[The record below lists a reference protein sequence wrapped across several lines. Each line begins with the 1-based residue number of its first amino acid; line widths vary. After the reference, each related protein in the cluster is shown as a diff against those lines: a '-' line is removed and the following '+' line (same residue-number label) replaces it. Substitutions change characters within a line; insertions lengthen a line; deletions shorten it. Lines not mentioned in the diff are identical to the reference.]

1 MSRQLPVAGPAE
13 VRAAAI
19 RDLGADRGAV
29 VGVVLVNGLA
39 SAAGLIGPWLLG
51 RIIDT
56 IQAGSGDVLSAV
68 DRLAFGALVFTIVQT
83 VLAWWALKIGY
94 RFGERTAAR
103 VRERFLKRALAL
115 PPRVVDRLPFGDLI
129 ARGSTD
135 ASLVAMTLRSAVPEV
150 LVAIVQ
156 ALFLIIAVLILDPLL
171 GLCGLVCLIGVGAAV
186 RWYLRR
192 ARPAYLAVAAS
203 GAELADV
210 VVSTAHGARTIELLG
225 LEHRRTQATEAAIT
239 QARSARLGALWL
251 RTVLFPWSEVSL
263 ALPVVGVLLVGG
275 ALYADGLVSLGV
287 VVTATVYLRQL
298 AGPLDTLML
307 WIEQLQGAGASYARV
322 EGLADIPDEEPQ
334 LTANVQDVGADGDR
348 IQVNSA
354 HYSYTG
360 ARDVLHGINLFVQ
373 PGERL
378 AIVGTSGAGK
388 STLARLLAGLD
399 RPHTG
404 SVTIG
409 GTPVADLPPDHLREH
424 VVLITQDHHV
434 FGDTVRD
441 NLRIARPNATDQE
454 MYTALDAVG
463 AAWLADLPHGLDT
476 EVGHDTNL
484 DGAGAQQLSLARVV
498 LANPHTLILDEAT
511 AQLDPKTARQTEQ
524 SLAAVLRGRTVI
536 AIAHRL
542 QTAHDADRIAVMEAG
557 ELVELGTHNELV
569 SAGRF
574 YGKLWQAW
582 HSGSKTPS
590 PDDQLLAD
598 DHGGRIDTHLRRQV
612 GDHIK

>member
-1 MSRQLPVAGPAE
+1 
-13 VRAAAI
+13 
-19 RDLGADRGAV
+19 
-29 VGVVLVNGLA
+29 
-39 SAAGLIGPWLLG
+39 
-51 RIIDT
+51 
-56 IQAGSGDVLSAV
+56 
-68 DRLAFGALVFTIVQT
+68 
-83 VLAWWALKIGY
+83 
-94 RFGERTAAR
+94 
-103 VRERFLKRALAL
+103 
-115 PPRVVDRLPFGDLI
+115 
-129 ARGSTD
+129 
-135 ASLVAMTLRSAVPEV
+135 
-150 LVAIVQ
+150 
-156 ALFLIIAVLILDPLL
+156 LL
-171 GLCGLVCLIGVGAAV
+171 GLCGLACLIGVAAAV

-210 VVSTAHGARTIELLG
+210 VASTAKGARTIELLG
-225 LEHRRTQATEAAIT
+225 LEHRRAQATEAAIT

-275 ALYADGLVSLGV
+275 ALHANGLVSLGL

-298 AGPLDTLML
+298 VGPLDTLML
-307 WIEQLQGAGASYARV
+307 WIEQLQAAGASYARV
-322 EGLADIPDEEPQ
+322 EGLANIPDEEPKP
-334 LTANVQDVGADGDR
+334 TPHVQNVGAADQGDR
-348 IQVNSA
+348 IQVNNA
-354 HYSYTG
+354 HYSYTD
-360 ARDVLHGINLFVQ
+360 ARDVLHGIDLFVQ

-388 STLARLLAGLD
+388 TTLARLLAGLD

-409 GTPVADLPPDHLREH
+409 GTPIADLPPDHLREH

-434 FGDTVRD
+434 FHDTVRD
-441 NLRIARPNATDQE
+441 NLLIAKPNATDE
-454 MYTALDAVG
+454 ELHAALDAVG
-463 AAWLADLPHGLDT
+463 AAWLDDLPHGLDT

-484 DGAGAQQLSLARVV
+484 DDASAQQLSLARVV

-524 SLAAVLRGRTVI
+524 SLAAVLPGRTVI

-569 SAGRF
+569 SARRV

-582 HSGSKTPS
+582 HAESENPS
-590 PDDQLLAD
+590 SDGQLLAD
-598 DHGGRIDTHLRRQV
+598 E
-612 GDHIK
+612 K

>member
-1 MSRQLPVAGPAE
+1 MSRQLPVAGRAE
-13 VRAAAI
+13 VRTAAAG
-19 RDLGADRGAV
+19 DLRADRWAV
-29 VGVVLVNGLA
+29 VGVILVNGLA

-56 IQAGSGDVLSAV
+56 IQAGSGDVLGAV

-83 VLAWWALKIGY
+83 VLAWWALKIGH

-103 VRERFLKRALAL
+103 VRERFLKRTLAL
-115 PPRVVDRLPFGDLI
+115 PPRVADHLPAGDLI

-135 ASLVAMTLRSAVPEV
+135 ASLVAFTLRSAVPEV
-150 LVAIVQ
+150 LVAVVH
-156 ALFLIIAVLILDPLL
+156 ALFLIVAVLVLNPLL
-171 GLCGLVCLIGVGAAV
+171 GLCGLVCLTGVGAAV

-210 VVSTAHGARTIELLG
+210 VASTAKGARTVELLG
-225 LEHRRTQATEAAIT
+225 LEHRRTEATEAAIT
-239 QARSARLGALWL
+239 QARFARLDALWL

-263 ALPVVGVLLVGG
+263 ALPVVGVLLIGG
-275 ALYADGLVSLGV
+275 GLYANDLVSLGT

-298 AGPLDTLML
+298 VGPLDTLML
-307 WIEQLQGAGASYARV
+307 WIEQLQGAAASYARV
-322 EGLADIPDEEPQ
+322 EGLADIPDEESRP
-334 LTANVQDVGADGDR
+334 TPNVGTPDGDR
-348 IQVNSA
+348 IQVDNA

-360 ARDVLHGINLFVQ
+360 ARDVLHGINLLVQ

-409 GTPVADLPPDHLREH
+409 GTPVADLSPDHLREH

-434 FGDTVRD
+434 FHDSLRD

-454 MYTALDAVG
+454 LYDALDAVG
-463 AAWLADLPHGLDT
+463 AAWLADLPHGLNT
-476 EVGHDTNL
+476 EIGNDTNL
-484 DGAGAQQLSLARVV
+484 DGASAQQLSLARVV
-498 LANPHTLILDEAT
+498 LADPHTLILDEAT
-511 AQLDPKTARQTEQ
+511 AQLDPRTARQTEQ

-557 ELVELGTHNELV
+557 ELVELGTHDELV
-569 SAGRF
+569 RAGRV
-574 YGKLWQAW
+574 YGKLWHSW
-582 HSGSKTPS
+582 HTETPS
-590 PDDQLLAD
+590 SEDQPLAD
-598 DHGGRIDTHLRRQV
+598 EE
-612 GDHIK
+612 

>member
-1 MSRQLPVAGPAE
+1 MTRQLPVANPAQ

-19 RDLGADRGAV
+19 RDLGADRRAV

-56 IQAGSGDVLSAV
+56 IQAGPRDVLTAV
-68 DRLAFGALVFTIVQT
+68 DRLAFGVVLFTVVQT

-103 VRERFLKRALAL
+103 VRERFMQRILAL
-115 PPRVVDRLPFGDLI
+115 PPRVADDLPAGDLI
-129 ARGSTD
+129 TRGSSD

-150 LVAIVQ
+150 LVAIVH
-156 ALFLIIAVLILDPLL
+156 ALFLIVAVLVLDPRL

-210 VVSTAHGARTIELLG
+210 VASTAKGARTIELLG
-225 LEHRRTQATEAAIT
+225 LEDRRAQAAEAAISR
-239 QARSARLGALWL
+239 ARSARLWALWL

-263 ALPVVGVLLVGG
+263 ALPVFGVLLVGG
-275 ALYADGLVSLGV
+275 ALYAGGLVSLGI

-298 AGPLDTLML
+298 VGPLDTLMI
-307 WIEQLQGAGASYARV
+307 WIEQLQGAGASYARI
-322 EGLADIPDEEPQ
+322 EGLADLPGTQPRPT
-334 LTANVQDVGADGDR
+334 LDVRSNGDAHRGDR
-348 IQVNSA
+348 IRVDNA

-360 ARDVLHGINLFVQ
+360 TRDVLHGIDLLVQ

-409 GTPVADLPPDHLREH
+409 DTPVADLPPDQLREH
-424 VVLITQDHHV
+424 VVLITQEHHL
-434 FGDTVRD
+434 FHETVRD
-441 NLRIARPNATDQE
+441 NLLLAKPDATEEELQS
-454 MYTALDAVG
+454 ALDAVG
-463 AAWLADLPHGLDT
+463 AGWMADLPQGLDS
-476 EVGHDTNL
+476 EIGNDIHL
-484 DGAGAQQLSLARVV
+484 DDAGAQHLSLARVV
-498 LANPHTLILDEAT
+498 LADPHTLILDEAT
-511 AQLDPKTARQTEQ
+511 AQLDPRTARQTER

-557 ELVELGTHNELV
+557 ELVELGTHTELV
-569 SAGRF
+569 RAGGV
-574 YGKLWQAW
+574 YSQLWRTW
-582 HSGSKTPS
+582 HAGADNP
-590 PDDQLLAD
+590 LAA
-598 DHGGRIDTHLRRQV
+598 Q
-612 GDHIK
+612 

>member
-1 MSRQLPVAGPAE
+1 MSGQLPVATPAE

-19 RDLGADRGAV
+19 RDLGADRKAV
-29 VGVVLVNGLA
+29 AAIILVNGLA
-39 SAAGLIGPWLLG
+39 SGAGLVAPWLLG

-56 IQAGSGDVLSAV
+56 IRAADGNVLSAV
-68 DRLAFGALVFTIVQT
+68 DRLAFGALVFTVAQT
-83 VLAWWALKIGY
+83 VLSWWALKIGY

-103 VRERFLKRALAL
+103 VRERFLHRTLAL
-115 PPRVVDRLPFGDLI
+115 PPRSADHLPAGDLI

-135 ASLVAMTLRSAVPEV
+135 ASLVASTLRSAVPEV
-150 LVAIVQ
+150 LVAIVHV
-156 ALFLIIAVLILDPLL
+156 LFLIVAVLVLDPRL
-171 GLCGLVCLIGVGAAV
+171 GLCGIVCLVGVAAAV

-192 ARPAYLAVAAS
+192 ARPAYLAVAAT
-203 GAELADV
+203 GAGLADAV
-210 VVSTAHGARTIELLG
+210 AGTAKGARTIELLG
-225 LEHRRTQATEAAIT
+225 LERRRQEVTENAI
-239 QARSARLGALWL
+239 ARARTARLDALWL
-251 RTVLFPWSEVSL
+251 RTVLFPWADISL

-275 ALYADGLVSLGV
+275 ALYVNELVSLGV

-298 AGPLDTLML
+298 VGPLDTLML

-322 EGLADIPDEEPQ
+322 EGLADLPAEAQP
-334 LTANVQDVGADGDR
+334 TATTDVGDR
-348 IQVNSA
+348 IQVTNA

-360 ARDVLHGINLFVQ
+360 ARDVLRGIDLQVQ

-409 GTPVADLPPDHLREH
+409 GTPVAELPPDQLREH

-434 FGDTVRD
+434 FHDSVRD
-441 NLRIARPNATDQE
+441 NLLIAKPDASDDE
-454 MYTALDAVG
+454 LYAALAAVG
-463 AAWLADLPHGLDT
+463 ATRWNDLAEEIGSDLD
-476 EVGHDTNL
+476 D
-484 DGAGAQQLSLARVV
+484 ASAQQLSLARVV

-511 AQLDPKTARQTEQ
+511 ALLDPRTARRTEQ
-524 SLAAVLRGRTVI
+524 SLAGVLRGRTVI

-557 ELVELGTHNELV
+557 KLVELGTHDELV
-569 SAGRF
+569 RANQVYGR
-574 YGKLWQAW
+574 LWRAW
-582 HSGSKTPS
+582 H
-590 PDDQLLAD
+590 AE
-598 DHGGRIDTHLRRQV
+598 
-612 GDHIK
+612 

>member
-13 VRAAAI
+13 VRAAAV
-19 RDLGADRGAV
+19 RDLRADRSAV
-29 VGVVLVNGLA
+29 AGLIFVNGLA
-39 SAAGLIGPWLLG
+39 SAAGLVGPWLLG

-56 IQAGSGDVLSAV
+56 IQTRSGSGDVLSTV
-68 DRLAFGALVFTIVQT
+68 DRLAFGALVFTVVQT
-83 VLAWWALKIGY
+83 VLTWWALKIGY

-103 VRERFLKRALAL
+103 VRERFLQRTLTL
-115 PPRVVDRLPFGDLI
+115 PARSADQLPTGDLI

-135 ASLVAMTLRSAVPEV
+135 ASRVALTLRSAVPEV
-150 LVAIVQ
+150 LVAIVH
-156 ALFLIIAVLILDPLL
+156 ALFLIVAVLVLDLRL

-192 ARPAYLAVAAS
+192 ARPAYLAVAAA

-210 VVSTAHGARTIELLG
+210 VASTAKGARTVQLLG
-225 LEHRRTQATEAAIT
+225 LEDRRTEATETAIAR
-239 QARSARLGALWL
+239 ARSAFLGALWL

-263 ALPVVGVLLVGG
+263 GLPVAGVLLVGG
-275 ALYADGLVSLGV
+275 GLYLNGSVSLGV

-298 AGPLDTLML
+298 VGPLDTLML

-322 EGLADIPDEEPQ
+322 EGLADVPAEETEPDVAAGP
-334 LTANVQDVGADGDR
+334 TGDR
-348 IQVNSA
+348 IQVENA
-354 HYSYTG
+354 YYSYTG
-360 ARDVLHGINLFVQ
+360 ARDVLRDINLLVQ

-434 FGDTVRD
+434 FHDTVRD
-441 NLRIARPNATDQE
+441 NLLIARPNATDQE
-454 MYTALDAVG
+454 LHAALDAVG
-463 AAWLADLPHGLDT
+463 APWLADLPHGLDT
-476 EVGHDTNL
+476 ELGTDFTL

-498 LANPHTLILDEAT
+498 LADPHTLILDEAT
-511 AQLDPKTARQTEQ
+511 AQLDPRTARRTEQ

-557 ELVELGTHNELV
+557 KLVELGTHTELV
-569 SAGRF
+569 TAGHT
-574 YGKLWQAW
+574 YGKLW
-582 HSGSKTPS
+582 HSW
-590 PDDQLLAD
+590 
-598 DHGGRIDTHLRRQV
+598 HGGPSNPEPT
-612 GDHIK
+612 

>member
-1 MSRQLPVAGPAE
+1 MSRQLPIADTPE
-13 VRAAAI
+13 VRAAAL
-19 RDLGADRGAV
+19 RDLRADRGAV
-29 VGVVLVNGLA
+29 VGIVCVNGLA
-39 SAAGLIGPWLLG
+39 AAAGLVGPWLLG

-56 IQAGSGDVLSAV
+56 IQAGGGDVLSRV

-83 VLAWWALKIGY
+83 TLTWWALKIGY

-103 VRERFLKRALAL
+103 VRERFLKRTLAL
-115 PPRVVDRLPFGDLI
+115 PPRVADHLPTGDLI

-135 ASLVAMTLRSAVPEV
+135 ASVVAMTLRYAVPEV
-150 LVAIVQ
+150 LVALVH
-156 ALFLIIAVLILDPLL
+156 ALFLVVAVVVLDPLL
-171 GLCGLVCLIGVGAAV
+171 GLCGLACLIGVAAAV
-186 RWYLRR
+186 RWYTRR
-192 ARPAYLAVAAS
+192 ARPAYLAVAAT

-210 VVSTAHGARTIELLG
+210 VASTAKGARTIELLG
-225 LEHRRTQATEAAIT
+225 LEDRRAQAAESAVT
-239 QARSARLGALWL
+239 QARSARLAALWL
-251 RTVLFPWSEVSL
+251 RTVLFPWADVSL

-275 ALYADGLVSLGV
+275 ALQANGVVSLGV

-298 AGPLDTLML
+298 VGPLDTLML

-322 EGLADIPDEEPQ
+322 EGLADIPDEEPGS
-334 LTANVQDVGADGDR
+334 TAHVGAAEDGDR
-348 IQVNSA
+348 IQVSNA
-354 HYSYTG
+354 HYSYTDD
-360 ARDVLHGINLFVQ
+360 RDVLHGIDLSVQ

-409 GTPVADLPPDHLREH
+409 GTPVADLPPDELREH

-434 FGDTVRD
+434 FHDTVRD
-441 NLRIARPNATDQE
+441 NLRIARPNATDE
-454 MYTALDAVG
+454 ELYAALDAVG
-463 AAWLADLPHGLDT
+463 AAWLNDLPDGLDT
-476 EVGHDTNL
+476 QIGDDTNL

-498 LANPHTLILDEAT
+498 LADPHTLILDEAT
-511 AQLDPKTARQTEQ
+511 AQLDPRTARRTEQ

-557 ELVELGTHNELV
+557 ELVELGTHDELV
-569 SAGRF
+569 SAGRV
-574 YGKLWQAW
+574 YGKLWKSW
-582 HSGSKTPS
+582 HAEA
-590 PDDQLLAD
+590 DEDQP
-598 DHGGRIDTHLRRQV
+598 GP
-612 GDHIK
+612 

>member
-1 MSRQLPVAGPAE
+1 MNRQLPIADTPE
-13 VRAAAI
+13 VRAAAF
-19 RDLGADRGAV
+19 RDLRADRGAV
-29 VGVVLVNGLA
+29 VGIVCVNGLA
-39 SAAGLIGPWLLG
+39 AAAGLVGPWLLG

-56 IQAGSGDVLSAV
+56 IQAGGGDVLSRV

-83 VLAWWALKIGY
+83 TLTWWALKIGY

-103 VRERFLKRALAL
+103 VRERFLKRTLAL
-115 PPRVVDRLPFGDLI
+115 PPRVADHLPTGDLI

-135 ASLVAMTLRSAVPEV
+135 ASTVAMTLRYAVPEV
-150 LVAIVQ
+150 LVALVH
-156 ALFLIIAVLILDPLL
+156 ALFLVVAVVVLDPLL
-171 GLCGLVCLIGVGAAV
+171 GLCGLACLIGVAAAV
-186 RWYLRR
+186 RWYVRR

-210 VVSTAHGARTIELLG
+210 VASTAKGARTIELLG
-225 LEHRRTQATEAAIT
+225 LEERRAQATETAINR
-239 QARSARLGALWL
+239 ARSARLAALWL
-251 RTVLFPWSEVSL
+251 RTVLFPWADVSL

-275 ALYADGLVSLGV
+275 TLQANGVVSLGV

-298 AGPLDTLML
+298 VGPLDTLML

-322 EGLADIPDEEPQ
+322 EGLADIPDEESKP
-334 LTANVQDVGADGDR
+334 TAHADGGDR
-348 IQVNSA
+348 IQVSNA
-354 HYSYTG
+354 HYRYTDD
-360 ARDVLHGINLFVQ
+360 RDVLHGIDLSVQ

-409 GTPVADLPPDHLREH
+409 GTPVADLPPDELREH

-434 FGDTVRD
+434 FHDTVRD
-441 NLRIARPNATDQE
+441 NLRIARPNATDE
-454 MYTALDAVG
+454 ELYAALDAVG
-463 AAWLADLPHGLDT
+463 AAWLHDLPDGLDT
-476 EVGHDTNL
+476 ELGDDTEL
-484 DGAGAQQLSLARVV
+484 DGASAQQLSLARVV
-498 LANPHTLILDEAT
+498 LADPHTLILDEAT
-511 AQLDPKTARQTEQ
+511 AQLDPRTARRTEQ

-557 ELVELGTHNELV
+557 ELVELGTHDELV
-569 SAGRF
+569 SAGRV
-574 YGKLWQAW
+574 YGKLWRSW
-582 HSGSKTPS
+582 HAEPG
-590 PDDQLLAD
+590 L
-598 DHGGRIDTHLRRQV
+598 
-612 GDHIK
+612 

>member
-1 MSRQLPVAGPAE
+1 MSRQLPIAGTRE
-13 VRAAAI
+13 VRAAAL
-19 RDLGADRGAV
+19 RDLRADRGAV
-29 VGVVLVNGLA
+29 VGIVCVNGLA
-39 SAAGLIGPWLLG
+39 AAAGLVGPWLLG

-56 IQAGSGDVLSAV
+56 IQAGGSDVLSRV

-83 VLAWWALKIGY
+83 TLTWWALKIGY

-103 VRERFLKRALAL
+103 VRERFLKRTLAL
-115 PPRVVDRLPFGDLI
+115 PPRVADHLPTGDLI

-135 ASLVAMTLRSAVPEV
+135 ASVVAMTLRYAVPEV
-150 LVAIVQ
+150 LVALVH
-156 ALFLIIAVLILDPLL
+156 ALFLVVAVVVLDPLL
-171 GLCGLVCLIGVGAAV
+171 GLCGLACLIGVAAAV

-192 ARPAYLAVAAS
+192 ARPVYLAVAAT

-210 VVSTAHGARTIELLG
+210 VASTAKGARTIELLG
-225 LEHRRTQATEAAIT
+225 LGDRRAQAAESAVT

-251 RTVLFPWSEVSL
+251 RTVLFPWADVSL

-275 ALYADGLVSLGV
+275 ALQANGVVSLGV

-298 AGPLDTLML
+298 VGPLDTLML

-322 EGLADIPDEEPQ
+322 EGLADVPDEEPRP
-334 LTANVQDVGADGDR
+334 TTHAGAAEDGDR
-348 IQVNSA
+348 IQVSNA
-354 HYSYTG
+354 HYSYTED
-360 ARDVLHGINLFVQ
+360 RDVLHGIDLSVQ

-409 GTPVADLPPDHLREH
+409 GTPVADLPPDELREH

-434 FGDTVRD
+434 FHDTLRD
-441 NLRIARPNATDQE
+441 NLRIARPNATDKE
-454 MYTALDAVG
+454 LYAALDAVG
-463 AAWLADLPHGLDT
+463 AAWLNDLPDGLDT
-476 EVGHDTNL
+476 EIGDDTTL
-484 DGAGAQQLSLARVV
+484 DGASAQQLSLARVV
-498 LANPHTLILDEAT
+498 LADPHTLILDEAT
-511 AQLDPKTARQTEQ
+511 AQLDPRTARRTEQ

-557 ELVELGTHNELV
+557 ELVELGTHDELV
-569 SAGRF
+569 SAGRV
-574 YGKLWQAW
+574 YGKLWRSW
-582 HSGSKTPS
+582 HAE
-590 PDDQLLAD
+590 AD
-598 DHGGRIDTHLRRQV
+598 D
-612 GDHIK
+612 

>member
-1 MSRQLPVAGPAE
+1 MSRQLPIAGTPE
-13 VRAAAI
+13 VRAAAL
-19 RDLGADRGAV
+19 RDLRADRGAV
-29 VGVVLVNGLA
+29 VGIVCVNGLA
-39 SAAGLIGPWLLG
+39 AAAGLVGPWLLG

-56 IQAGSGDVLSAV
+56 IQAGGSDVLSRV

-83 VLAWWALKIGY
+83 TLTWWALKIGY

-103 VRERFLKRALAL
+103 VRERFLKRTLAL
-115 PPRVVDRLPFGDLI
+115 PPRVADHLPTGDLI

-135 ASLVAMTLRSAVPEV
+135 ASVVAMTLRYAVPEV
-150 LVAIVQ
+150 LVALVH
-156 ALFLIIAVLILDPLL
+156 ALFLVVAVVILDPLL
-171 GLCGLVCLIGVGAAV
+171 GLCGLACLIGVAAAV
-186 RWYLRR
+186 RWYVRR
-192 ARPAYLAVAAS
+192 ARPAYLAVAAT

-210 VVSTAHGARTIELLG
+210 VASTAKGARTIELLG
-225 LEHRRTQATEAAIT
+225 LEQRRAQATESAVT

-251 RTVLFPWSEVSL
+251 RTVLFPWADVSL

-275 ALYADGLVSLGV
+275 ALQANGVVSLGV

-298 AGPLDTLML
+298 VGPLDTLMV

-322 EGLADIPDEEPQ
+322 EGLADIPSEEPQ
-334 LTANVQDVGADGDR
+334 PTTHAGAGDR
-348 IQVNSA
+348 IQVSNA
-354 HYSYTG
+354 HYSYTDD
-360 ARDVLHGINLFVQ
+360 RDVLHGIDLSVQ

-409 GTPVADLPPDHLREH
+409 GTPVADLPPDELREH

-434 FGDTVRD
+434 FHDTVRD
-441 NLRIARPNATDQE
+441 NLRIARPNATDE
-454 MYTALDAVG
+454 ELYAALDAVG
-463 AAWLADLPHGLDT
+463 AAWLNDLPDGLDT
-476 EVGHDTNL
+476 QIGDDTSL
-484 DGAGAQQLSLARVV
+484 DGASAQQLSLARVV
-498 LANPHTLILDEAT
+498 LADPHTLILDEAT
-511 AQLDPKTARQTEQ
+511 AQLDPRTARRTEQ

-557 ELVELGTHNELV
+557 ELVELGTHDELV
-569 SAGRF
+569 SAGRV
-574 YGKLWQAW
+574 YGKLWKSW
-582 HSGSKTPS
+582 HAQ
-590 PDDQLLAD
+590 PDENQL
-598 DHGGRIDTHLRRQV
+598 GP
-612 GDHIK
+612 

>member
-1 MSRQLPVAGPAE
+1 MSPQMPVASPAE

-29 VGVVLVNGLA
+29 AGVVLVNGLA
-39 SAAGLIGPWLLG
+39 AAAGLVGPWLLG

-56 IQAGSGDVLSAV
+56 IRAGSGDVLGAV
-68 DRLAFGALVFTIVQT
+68 DRLAFGALLFTVVQS

-103 VRERFLKRALAL
+103 VRERFLQRTLAL
-115 PPRVVDRLPFGDLI
+115 PPRVADHLPAGDLI
-129 ARGSTD
+129 SRGSTD
-135 ASLVAMTLRSAVPEV
+135 ASLVAFTLRSAVPEV
-150 LVAIVQ
+150 LIAIVH
-156 ALFLIIAVLILDPLL
+156 ALFLIVAVLFLDLRL
-171 GLCGLVCLIGVGAAV
+171 GLCGLVCLLGVGAAV
-186 RWYLRR
+186 RWYVRR
-192 ARPAYLAVAAS
+192 ARPAYLAVAAT
-203 GAELADV
+203 GAEMADV
-210 VVSTAHGARTIELLG
+210 VASTAKGARTVELLG
-225 LEHRRTQATEAAIT
+225 LEHRRTEATEAAIT
-239 QARSARLGALWL
+239 QARSARLRALWL

-275 ALYADGLVSLGV
+275 ALYANDLVSLGV

-298 AGPLDTLML
+298 VGPLDTLML

-322 EGLADIPDEEPQ
+322 EGLADIPEAE
-334 LTANVQDVGADGDR
+334 LTPSARNVAGDR
-348 IQVNSA
+348 IRVDNA

-360 ARDVLHGINLFVQ
+360 ARDVLHGIDLVVQ

-409 GTPVADLPPDHLREH
+409 GTPVADLPPDQLREH

-434 FGDTVRD
+434 FHDTVRD
-441 NLRIARPNATDQE
+441 NLLIAQPAATDDE
-454 MYTALDAVG
+454 LSAALDAVG
-463 AAWLADLPHGLDT
+463 ATWWNDLPQGLDT
-476 EVGHDTNL
+476 EIGRETEL
-484 DGAGAQQLSLARVV
+484 DDAAAQQLSLARVV
-498 LANPHTLILDEAT
+498 LADPHTLILDEAT
-511 AQLDPKTARQTEQ
+511 SLLDPRTARRTEQ

-557 ELVELGTHNELV
+557 ELVELGTHQALV
-569 SAGRF
+569 TANGP
-574 YGKLWQAW
+574 YGQLWQTW
-582 HSGSKTPS
+582 HAET
-590 PDDQLLAD
+590 
-598 DHGGRIDTHLRRQV
+598 
-612 GDHIK
+612 